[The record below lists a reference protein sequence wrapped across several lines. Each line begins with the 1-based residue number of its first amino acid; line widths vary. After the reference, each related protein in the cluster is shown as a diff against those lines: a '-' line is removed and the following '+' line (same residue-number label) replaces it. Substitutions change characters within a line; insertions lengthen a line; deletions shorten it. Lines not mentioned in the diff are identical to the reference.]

1 MLRKRGYG
9 NLFFSGL
16 AILSLSACGGEDNSA
31 SPQPASTQPAPIAS
45 PAPDPLAWQEVS
57 PEEVGLSSEKL
68 EEAASLALRDGTYGQ
83 AFVVVKNGK
92 IAFERYRGIS
102 QQEADFAAP
111 RIADLSAADL
121 VNSYGV
127 RDKDSSATSWSM
139 AKSFTSI
146 LFGIGIDRGIVR
158 STQDTVGLYLN
169 ELATDARSSIT
180 LRAVLDMRS
189 GLVPMCSDPA
199 NREARECG
207 SEYANGGNI
216 IWVDDQ
222 MTPCLTRGLAQSGAQ
237 YPWWQ
242 NGTAPYPA
250 GAWVYSNCDT
260 MILGEVLSRGQ
271 GDHLSEWA
279 ERHLFSPIGMDAE
292 WWRDN
297 SQARGGNVLSY
308 CCIDATPR
316 DFARLGQ
323 LVLNRGSYGGRQVIS
338 QSYIDSIIE
347 AASQQQAFYFAQ
359 FWFADTQ
366 SGQRFI
372 VALGFDGQ
380 MMAVDVEH
388 QIVVVRS
395 SLYQPILNATGERSM
410 LLKPNE
416 TQQSNWVGSLPQG
429 MGVSYYAEY
438 DFRKFLDLVS
448 EAVVN

>member
-1 MLRKRGYG
+1 MKHGFG
-9 NLFFSGL
+9 NLLFSAL
-16 AILSLSACGGEDNSA
+16 AFLSLSACGGEDSSE
-31 SPQPASTQPAPIAS
+31 SPQPAPIVS
-45 PAPDPLAWQEVS
+45 PSPDPLAWQEAT

-68 EEAASLALRDGTYGQ
+68 EEAASLALLDGTYGQ

-92 IAFERYRGIS
+92 IAFEKYRGIS
-102 QQEADFAAP
+102 QQEADFAAS
-111 RIADLSAADL
+111 RIVDLSAADL
-121 VNSYGV
+121 LNRYGV
-127 RDKDSSATSWSM
+127 RDKNSTATSWSV

-146 LFGIGIDRGIVR
+146 LFGIGIDKGIVR
-158 STQDTVGLYLN
+158 STQDTAGLYLN

-180 LRAVLDMRS
+180 LRDVLDMRS
-189 GLVPMCSDPA
+189 GLVPMCSDPPS
-199 NREARECG
+199 REARECC

-216 IWVDDQ
+216 IWLDDQ
-222 MTPCLTRGLAQSGAQ
+222 MTPCLNRGLAQSGNQ

-242 NGTAPYPA
+242 NGTAPYPT

-271 GDHLSEWA
+271 SDHLSEWA
-279 ERHLFSPIGMDAE
+279 ERNLFSLIGMDAD

-297 SQARGGNVLSY
+297 SQARDGNVLSY
-308 CCIDATPR
+308 CCIDAKPR

-323 LVLNRGSYGGRQVIS
+323 LVLNRGTYGGKQVIS
-338 QSYIDSIIE
+338 QGYIDSIVG
-347 AASQQQAFYFAQ
+347 AAKQPQAFYFAQ

-366 SGQRFI
+366 SGRRFI

-380 MMAVDVEH
+380 MVAVDVER

-395 SLYQPILNATGERSM
+395 SLYEPILNATGARSM
-410 LLKPNE
+410 LLKLNA

-429 MGVSYYAEY
+429 MGVPYFAEY
-438 DFRKFLDLVS
+438 NFRKFLDLVS